1 MNNESLNIFLRLVQE
16 KHEQLKSQVT
26 ALSKVF
32 VQENIDSK
40 KAQADKCNSAAEDL
54 ARALSVKDQPNWLKE
69 IIRWTKWYSG
79 SYKQTDSTFTA
90 FQKIIPLIAQLNSH
104 QWAFTENSGDEDF
117 DFDQLYERHKK
128 DGKLEEL
135 FDSLINIIAQMV
147 ASGEIDSIRAKT
159 DLERLVALLQQ
170 NKDGSYFSVMA
181 SWEFLRGFLKNTT
194 WATIDSIPVLKQLKK
209 GFEDTVDEMDI
220 ELEKVHESIKGEM
233 KSKYDTAVHSLTY
246 KSQAKLEDKTVEK
259 VL

>member
-16 KHEQLKSQVT
+16 KHEQLKSQIT

-40 KAQADKCNSAAEDL
+40 KVQADRCNSAAEDL
-54 ARALSVKDQPNWLKE
+54 ARALSAKDQPNWLKE
-69 IIRWTKWYSG
+69 IIRWTKWYSTNH
-79 SYKQTDSTFTA
+79 KNQDATFTA
-90 FQKIIPLIAQLNSH
+90 FQKIMPLISQLNSH
-104 QWAFTENSGDEDF
+104 EWAFTENTGDEDF

-135 FDSLINIIAQMV
+135 FDTLINIIAQMV

-159 DLERLVALLQQ
+159 DLERLIALLLQ

-194 WATIDSIPVLKQLKK
+194 WAAVDSIPVLKQLKK

-220 ELEKVHESIKGEM
+220 ELEKVHESIKSEM
-233 KSKYDTAVHSLTY
+233 ESKYNTAVHSLTY
-246 KSQAKLEDKTVEK
+246 KSQAKLENKSEEN

>member
-1 MNNESLNIFLRLVQE
+1 MNNESLNIFLRLIQE
-16 KHEQLKSQVT
+16 KHEQLKSQIT

-40 KAQADKCNSAAEDL
+40 KAQAEKCHSAAEDL
-54 ARALSVKDQPNWLKE
+54 ARALSVKDQPKWLKE
-69 IIRWTKWYSG
+69 TLRWTKWYYTN
-79 SYKQTDSTFTA
+79 YKSQDATFTA
-90 FQKIIPLIAQLNSH
+90 FQNIMPLIPQLNGH

-128 DGKLEEL
+128 DGKLDEL
-135 FDSLINIIAQMV
+135 FDTLVSIIAQMV

-194 WATIDSIPVLKQLKK
+194 WAVVDSTPGLKQLKK

-220 ELEKVHESIKGEM
+220 ELEKVHDSIKSEM

-246 KSQAKLEDKTVEK
+246 KSQAKIEKKSEEK

>member
-26 ALSKVF
+26 ALIKVF

-40 KAQADKCNSAAEDL
+40 KVQADRCNTAAEDL
-54 ARALSVKDQPNWLKE
+54 ARALSVKDHPNWLKE
-69 IIRWTKWYSG
+69 IIRWTKWYSDN
-79 SYKQTDSTFTA
+79 YKIKDSTFSA
-90 FQKIIPLIAQLNSH
+90 FQKIMPLITQLNNH
-104 QWAFTENSGDEDF
+104 QWVFTENMGDEDF
-117 DFDQLYERHKK
+117 DFDKLYERHKK
-128 DGKLEEL
+128 DGKLEDL

-147 ASGEIDSIRAKT
+147 ASGEIDSIRVKT

-170 NKDGSYFSVMA
+170 NKEGSYFSVMA
-181 SWEFLRGFLKNTT
+181 SWEFLRGFLKSTT
-194 WATIDSIPVLKQLKK
+194 WAAIDSIPVLKQLKK

-220 ELEKVHESIKGEM
+220 ELERVHESIKSEM

-246 KSQAKLEDKTVEK
+246 KSQAKLENKPEEK